1 MKGHVYKLTS
11 KNGLIYIGSTT
22 KPLRIRLLDHRS
34 AYKLYKKGG
43 RSYISS
49 FDLYENIEDI
59 KKDISITLIETVDF
73 DSKLELQ
80 AKECEHIKNN
90 TCVNIYIPR
99 ASNSAKYESM
109 KIAQKKYKQANKEY
123 FKKYYQQYQ
132 KLHPEAF
139 AKSARKYYEKNREK
153 ILAKK
158 KQQWI
163 QKKTIVNDVNND
175 AVDEAK

>member
-11 KNGLIYIGSTT
+11 KNGLVYIGSTT
-22 KPLRIRLLDHRS
+22 KPLHIRLLDHRS

-43 RSYISS
+43 RSYVSS
-49 FDLYENIEDI
+49 FDLYENIDDI

-73 DSKLELQ
+73 DTKLELQ

-99 ASNSAKYESM
+99 SSKKAKYESI
-109 KIAQKKYKQANKEY
+109 KIAQKKYKDANKEY
-123 FKKYYQQYQ
+123 YKKYYQNYY
-132 KLHPEAF
+132 KLHPEIS
-139 AKSARKYYEKNREK
+139 AKSAKKYYEKNREK

-158 KQQWI
+158 KERREQQ
-163 QKKTIVNDVNND
+163 K
-175 AVDEAK
+175 AVLLT